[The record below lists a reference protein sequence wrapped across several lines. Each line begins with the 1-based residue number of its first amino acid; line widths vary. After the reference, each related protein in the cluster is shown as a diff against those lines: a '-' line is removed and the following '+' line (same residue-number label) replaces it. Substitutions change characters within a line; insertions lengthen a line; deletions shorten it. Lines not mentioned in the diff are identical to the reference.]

1 MEGGT
6 VKLLAVA
13 GLDASGK
20 ELSAFV
26 SPCFVKETSALA
38 TIQGATNA
46 VQVESSRLGTSTL
59 IGQGAGRFPTANS
72 CVSDIIAIA
81 RGTIAP
87 QVRSSALAAPAGD
100 DDASR
105 ALSPLLPSR
114 RPRTRSKRRVEIK
127 RATRIRRPI
136 RIKSLRIAC
145 QPHVVIRPH
154 RRCCSCAPIGGF
166 GVWMTTAAAAAAL
179 ARAARARMGDDSRS
193 PRRTATGSSSRTT
206 LSRSSTCASSTPTAS
221 GSSRTSARSVRSTA
235 SRSTRCSRSVDGLCR
250 VSSSMV
256 AVLSSLVPYV
266 LSASPDGVRLLRME
280 SRDGARL

>member
-1 MEGGT
+1 M
-6 VKLLAVA
+6 KLLAVA

-26 SPCFVKETSALA
+26 SPCFVKETSTLA

-145 QPHVVIRPH
+145 QPRVLIPRSAPPPALLLVRSD
-154 RRCCSCAPIGGF
+154 RWVRCVDDDRGCGG
-166 GVWMTTAAAAAAL
+166 G
-179 ARAARARMGDDSRS
+179 
-193 PRRTATGSSSRTT
+193 
-206 LSRSSTCASSTPTAS
+206 
-221 GSSRTSARSVRSTA
+221 ARSCR
-235 SRSTRCSRSVDGLCR
+235 TRTNGR
-250 VSSSMV
+250 
-256 AVLSSLVPYV
+256 
-266 LSASPDGVRLLRME
+266 
-280 SRDGARL
+280 